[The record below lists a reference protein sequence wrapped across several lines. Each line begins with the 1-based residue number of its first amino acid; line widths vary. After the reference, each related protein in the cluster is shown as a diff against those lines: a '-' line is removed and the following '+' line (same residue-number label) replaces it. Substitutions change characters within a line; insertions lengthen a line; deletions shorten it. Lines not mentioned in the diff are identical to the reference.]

1 MLSVTTGSYAFVR
14 VGEQDN
20 LDLVPN
26 LHIPLDR
33 VIATLP
39 ALPEDPR
46 ALFDE
51 KSLLDRIF
59 TGANAQESMD
69 GPVAPR
75 DDMNG
80 PISQQLPSPVPSAAT
95 EGAGG
100 QSGNKQWNVR
110 NSVVYQDDTDSI
122 AGTAP
127 KVENKATGIGGTKD
141 SAHNAQ
147 KIGSTPKLGYS
158 SDNEIT
164 LDPIP
169 TGGTRNFPSQTG
181 RSKGEQK
188 GKRPS
193 KKEPVERH
201 QPDDN
206 DSDSDWQDSRDHRSA
221 ASNESRQT
229 FPELDADAIRQ
240 QSARER
246 NERYVRKSQKT
257 AFRIGPPLVVGI
269 IFLLFSAEVAAI
281 YNWPQLAAYLK
292 RATNHSTAVGVDSKA
307 IDKRK

>member
-1 MLSVTTGSYAFVR
+1 
-14 VGEQDN
+14 
-20 LDLVPN
+20 
-26 LHIPLDR
+26 
-33 VIATLP
+33 
-39 ALPEDPR
+39 
-46 ALFDE
+46 
-51 KSLLDRIF
+51 
-59 TGANAQESMD
+59 MD

-80 PISQQLPSPVPSAAT
+80 PISQQLPAPVPSAAT
-95 EGAGG
+95 EGGGG
-100 QSGNKQWNVR
+100 QSSNKQWNVR
-110 NSVVYQDDTDSI
+110 DSVVYQDDTDSI

-127 KVENKATGIGGTKD
+127 KVENKATGTGGPRD
-141 SAHNAQ
+141 SSHNAQ
-147 KIGSTPKLGYS
+147 KISSAPKPGYS

-193 KKEPVERH
+193 KKEPVERRK
-201 QPDDN
+201 PDDDDI
-206 DSDSDWQDSRDHRSA
+206 DSDRENWQDSRDHRSA

-246 NERYVRKSQKT
+246 NERYVRKSQKP

-281 YNWPQLAAYLK
+281 YNWPKLTAYLK
-292 RATNHSTAVGVDSKA
+292 RAANHSTAVGVDSKT